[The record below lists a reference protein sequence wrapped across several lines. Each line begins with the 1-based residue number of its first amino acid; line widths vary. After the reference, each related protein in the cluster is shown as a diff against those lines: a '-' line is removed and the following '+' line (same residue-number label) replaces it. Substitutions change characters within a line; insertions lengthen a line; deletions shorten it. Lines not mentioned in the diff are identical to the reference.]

1 MVDIEL
7 LKGYL
12 ENLGQDTLQQMISLY
27 VNQSEIYLQDI
38 SQALKND
45 DQKLW
50 QEHCHKMK
58 GAAGSAGLTSVHAK
72 LVLME
77 KSTQAQAIKTVLL
90 EELQQ
95 ENNAAVAAFNEWLAS
110 Q

>member
-38 SQALKND
+38 SQALKN
-45 DQKLW
+45 
-50 QEHCHKMK
+50 EHCHKMK

-77 KSTQAQAIKTVLL
+77 KSTQTQAIKTVLL